1 MLRRLLFLL
10 SPSDELLRQKHKT
23 SIQHLQ
29 IKCHRWILDT
39 LSNCYG
45 NYAIID
51 KIKIGEVEI
60 LHECRD
66 WEFERELQRITKKNI
81 DKPTLK
87 AIGFPYHGNRAPNS
101 RHFSEFRFTDSL
113 SVLFEGEKYNVRRK
127 EGVIDMEGSMKGVL
141 KYSSYEDILR
151 CTEFVQK
158 VKLKKIAERE
168 NDRSKDDSA
177 KQKEPELS
185 IPSESSGSKI
195 EKKGLNKISIK
206 REDPKSLVPGQE
218 TKPEVATQPPSPP
231 PIIKKKTSV
240 EIDESFN
247 NSK

>member
-1 MLRRLLFLL
+1 MLRSLLFLI
-10 SPSDELLRQKHKT
+10 SPSDELLRQKQKT
-23 SIQHLQ
+23 SIQQFQ

-66 WEFERELQRITKKNI
+66 WEFERELQRITKINI
-81 DKPTLK
+81 DKPALK

-101 RHFSEFRFTDSL
+101 RHISEFRFTDSL
-113 SVLFEGEKYNVRRK
+113 SVMFEGEKYNVRR
-127 EGVIDMEGSMKGVL
+127 EDGVIDMEGSMKGVL

-151 CTEFVQK
+151 CTEFIQK
-158 VKLKKIAERE
+158 VKLRKTTESE
-168 NDRSKDDSA
+168 NDRSKDVSA
-177 KQKEPELS
+177 KQKEPEHS
-185 IPSESSGSKI
+185 APSESSGSKI
-195 EKKGLNKISIK
+195 EGKGSNKISIK
-206 REDPKSLVPGQE
+206 REDPKSLVPEQG
-218 TKPEVATQPPSPP
+218 TKPEVVSRPPSPP
-231 PIIKKKTSV
+231 PITKKKKSV